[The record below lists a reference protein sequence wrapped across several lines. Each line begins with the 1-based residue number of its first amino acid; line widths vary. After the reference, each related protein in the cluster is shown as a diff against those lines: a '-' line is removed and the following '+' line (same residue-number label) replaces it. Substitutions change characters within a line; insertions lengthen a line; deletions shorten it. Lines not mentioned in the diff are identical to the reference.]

1 MLINRKMNIFIKKYF
16 NQIIYIYI
24 IVSEINSKPNVYKN
38 IIEKILTFITQ
49 LTRIS
54 LSFCV

>member
-1 MLINRKMNIFIKKYF
+1 MNIFIKKYF
-16 NQIIYIYI
+16 NQILYIYI